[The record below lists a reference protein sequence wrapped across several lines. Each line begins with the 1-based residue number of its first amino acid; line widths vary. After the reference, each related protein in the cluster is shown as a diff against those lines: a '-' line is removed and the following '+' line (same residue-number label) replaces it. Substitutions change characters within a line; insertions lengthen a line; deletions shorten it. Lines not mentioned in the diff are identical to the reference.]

1 MTNTLVLNDLK
12 NKIKQPQKTLKIG
25 LFGFGCVGQGIF
37 ELLQQSKGINAE
49 IVKIGVRN
57 RDKKRTVSDDFIT
70 YNSTEILY
78 NSEIDVI
85 IELIDDAEVA
95 YEIVTTAM
103 REGKAVISANKKL
116 IANHLEELLA
126 LQKAYNV
133 PFLYEASVCGSIPII
148 RNLEEYYNT
157 DFLRS
162 VETICNGTTNYILT
176 KTATEG
182 LTYNQALKQAQ
193 NLGFAESDPTLDVQ
207 GFDAK
212 FKLIILVLHA
222 FGIVLKPEEVLN
234 YGIHHLNIADTV
246 FATENNFKIKLLAK
260 AYKIGEEL
268 VAYVAPHFVEKSHE
282 FYNVDNE
289 FNAVQVAAQFAEKQ
303 TFIGKGAGSHP
314 TASAVLS
321 DLAALRYDY
330 QYEYKN
336 IDQSRVCEIVY
347 NPKTLHKVYFRYAKY
362 SDLIGLNFSNITEH
376 HEGSEINFII
386 GELTLENLIEVDLNS
401 RENVFLA
408 FF

>member
-1 MTNTLVLNDLK
+1 MTTTNVLNKVKD
-12 NKIKQPQKTLKIG
+12 NYSPTSKTLKIG

-37 ELLQQSKGINAE
+37 DLLQQSKVVNAE
-49 IVKIGVRN
+49 IVKIGIKNTNKQRSIDTKN
-57 RDKKRTVSDDFIT
+57 FTGDAA
-70 YNSTEILY
+70 EILY
-78 NSEIDVI
+78 DDTIDVI
-85 IELIDDAEVA
+85 IELIDDADAA
-95 YEIVTTAM
+95 YNIVTTAM

-126 LQKAYNV
+126 LQKEFNV

-157 DFLRS
+157 DYLSR

-176 KTATEG
+176 KTANEG
-182 LTYNQALKQAQ
+182 LTYNRALKEAQ
-193 NLGFAESDPTLDVQ
+193 DLGFAESDPTLDVQ

-212 FKLIILVLHA
+212 FKSIILALHA
-222 FGIVLKPEEVLN
+222 FGVILQPEAVLN
-234 YGIHHLNIADTV
+234 YGIHHLNLADTT
-246 FATENNFKIKLLAK
+246 FAKEHHYKIKLLG
-260 AYKIGEEL
+260 KIYRQDNE
-268 VAYVAPHFVEKSHE
+268 VIAYVAPHFIDGNHE

-330 QYEYKN
+330 NYEYKN
-336 IDQSRVCEIVY
+336 IGQALEY
-347 NPKTLHKVYFRYAKY
+347 NPKSLHKVYFRYTNV
-362 SDLIGLNFSNITEH
+362 SDLIGLNFSTITEH
-376 HEGSEINFII
+376 HKGHELNFII
-386 GELTLENLIEVDLNS
+386 GEISLEDLIEANLNEQES
-401 RENVFLA
+401 VFLA

>member
-1 MTNTLVLNDLK
+1 MTTTNVLNEIK
-12 NKIKQPQKTLKIG
+12 NNYSPTSKTLKIG

-37 ELLQQSKGINAE
+37 DLLQQSKVVNAE
-49 IVKIGVRN
+49 IVKIGIKNTNKQRSIDTKN
-57 RDKKRTVSDDFIT
+57 FTGDT
-70 YNSTEILY
+70 TEILY
-78 NSEIDVI
+78 DATIDVI
-85 IELIDDAEVA
+85 IELIDDADAA
-95 YEIVTTAM
+95 YNIVTTAM

-116 IANHLEELLA
+116 IANHLEELLS
-126 LQKAYNV
+126 LQKEFNV

-157 DFLRS
+157 DYLSR

-176 KTATEG
+176 KTADEG
-182 LTYNQALKQAQ
+182 LTYNRALKQAQ
-193 NLGFAESDPTLDVQ
+193 DLGFAESDPTLDVQ

-212 FKLIILVLHA
+212 FKSIILALHA
-222 FGIVLKPEEVLN
+222 FGVILQPEAVLN
-234 YGIHHLNIADTV
+234 YGIHHLNLADTT
-246 FATENNFKIKLLAK
+246 FAKAHNYKIKLLG
-260 AYKIGEEL
+260 KIYRQDNE
-268 VAYVAPHFVEKSHE
+268 VIAYVAPHFIDSNHE

-330 QYEYKN
+330 NYEYKN
-336 IDQSRVCEIVY
+336 IGQALEY
-347 NPKTLHKVYFRYAKY
+347 NPKSLHKVYFRYTNV
-362 SDLIGLNFSNITEH
+362 SDLIGLNFSTITEH
-376 HEGSEINFII
+376 HKGHELNYII
-386 GELTLENLIEVDLNS
+386 GEISLQDLIEANLNE
-401 RENVFLA
+401 RESVFLA